1 MDIGSDGEILPD
13 SIQNLKSAV
22 KTTVPDKRSNPV
34 AGRIRNQRRDLMLYA
49 VGATNRLLNF
59 FSSGLR
65 LFSAARH
72 RLCEFGRKS
81 LESTIDNNCCQC
93 YPLLMLD
100 IQVIDD
106 PAAATVALEPTR
118 SRLLSELAV
127 PASAATLATRVGLAR
142 QKVNYHLHALEAHG
156 LVRLAQERKW
166 GGLTERL
173 LVATAASYVV
183 SPSAL
188 GPVAVDPNREADRL
202 SASYLIALG
211 ARVVREVGD
220 LVRRAKEAGK
230 RLATLAVDTEVRF
243 RSATDRA
250 AFSNEL
256 TEAITKLVSKYHDE
270 SAPGGRAH
278 RLVVVA
284 HPLPQKS
291 DPKEPS

>member
-1 MDIGSDGEILPD
+1 
-13 SIQNLKSAV
+13 
-22 KTTVPDKRSNPV
+22 
-34 AGRIRNQRRDLMLYA
+34 
-49 VGATNRLLNF
+49 
-59 FSSGLR
+59 
-65 LFSAARH
+65 
-72 RLCEFGRKS
+72 
-81 LESTIDNNCCQC
+81 
-93 YPLLMLD
+93 MLD

-106 PAAATVALEPTR
+106 PATATVALEPMR
-118 SRLLSELAV
+118 SRLLSELAA

-142 QKVNYHLHALEAHG
+142 QKVNYHLRALEGHG
-156 LVRLAQERKW
+156 LLKVAGKRKW

-188 GPVAVDPNREADRL
+188 GPVAIDPNREVDRL

-220 LVRRAKEAGK
+220 LVRRTTEAGK

-243 RSATDRA
+243 RSPTDRA
-250 AFSNEL
+250 AFTAEL
-256 TEAITKLVSKYHDE
+256 TEAVTKLVSKYHDA

-284 HPLPQKS
+284 HPLPQKAE
-291 DPKEPS
+291 PKEPS